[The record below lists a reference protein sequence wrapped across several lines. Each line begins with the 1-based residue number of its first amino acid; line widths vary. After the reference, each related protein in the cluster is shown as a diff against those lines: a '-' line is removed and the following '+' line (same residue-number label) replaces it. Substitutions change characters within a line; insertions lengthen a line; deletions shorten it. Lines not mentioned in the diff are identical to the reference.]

1 MAKAPKTSTRAKQA
15 KSRNTAKSSAKVAAA
30 AKTATSAKL
39 SKASGAKQVT
49 GAVAPKVTLPP
60 RTEPVG
66 LEGTSNMPSVLP
78 PLDVTSAVPVHMR
91 PDAKYFY
98 NYTGVLSASIA
109 VTGGEAYGDM
119 SEALAD
125 RAFLFPTISVTCSP
139 MKIGENSDGDI
150 EVTQLV
156 FVFNDSDQG
165 QTDLREVHGG
175 TWRIYAGEPIERMR
189 VVQELLLQPLEKAGV
204 SVSGYADGDE
214 MSVTH
219 CSVYSTINRRD

>member
-1 MAKAPKTSTRAKQA
+1 MAKAPKHTARAKQA
-15 KSRNTAKSSAKVAAA
+15 KSRTTAKSSAKVAAA
-30 AKTATSAKL
+30 AKTSTSAKL

-66 LEGTSNMPSVLP
+66 LEVTANIPGVLP

-91 PDAKYFY
+91 PDATYFF
-98 NYTGVLSASIA
+98 NYTGVRSASIG

-119 SEALAD
+119 SQPLAE
-125 RAFLFPTISVTCSP
+125 RAYLFPTISVSFRG
-139 MKIGENSDGDI
+139 MKIAETSDGDV

-156 FVFNDSDQG
+156 FVFNEPDQG
-165 QTDLREVHGG
+165 QTDLRQVHGG
-175 TWRIYAGEPIERMR
+175 SWHVFAGQPMARMR
-189 VVQELLLQPLEKAGV
+189 VVQELLSQPLEDTGV

-214 MSVTH
+214 LSITH